1 MKAIAT
7 SSLSINSETK
17 TFNISGLSNPYL
29 TAATLAAGLLGIKEQ
44 LELQPMAEGP
54 SEDNPEFPK
63 LPQTLEA
70 ALDGLTTDTKMQEM
84 LGEEFCNLFTKVKQ
98 FELARLHNQIT
109 EWERNE
115 YMDVY

>member
-1 MKAIAT
+1 
-7 SSLSINSETK
+7 
-17 TFNISGLSNPYL
+17 
-29 TAATLAAGLLGIKEQ
+29 
-44 LELQPMAEGP
+44 
-54 SEDNPEFPK
+54 
-63 LPQTLEA
+63 LEA

-98 FELARLHNQIT
+98 FELARFHNQIT